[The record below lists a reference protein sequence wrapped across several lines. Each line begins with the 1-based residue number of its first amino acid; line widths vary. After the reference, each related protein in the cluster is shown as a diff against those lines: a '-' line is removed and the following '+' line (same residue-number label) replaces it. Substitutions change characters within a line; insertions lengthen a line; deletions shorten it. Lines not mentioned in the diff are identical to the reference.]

1 MTLLIVLTIEQD
13 QPWAVQARLTALI
26 KTKNFEQALELLKGK
41 EKVYGF
47 QHAYVLHRLG
57 RNKDA
62 LKAIQAAGNIE
73 SAEAKHLVA

>member
-1 MTLLIVLTIEQD
+1 MTVLIVLTIEQD

-47 QHAYVLHRLG
+47 
-57 RNKDA
+57 
-62 LKAIQAAGNIE
+62 
-73 SAEAKHLVA
+73 